1 MRSLIHMCTFIACS
15 RPASNL
21 FERLWY
27 GHGTSSIAQT
37 STPNRFAIL
46 IRPRLSV
53 LQRTSES
60 LSRSE
65 KTTESHWIKRGFRVQ
80 GGWPKLTAL
89 IVLLET
95 HFENT
100 QFAVSNRVHA

>member
-53 LQRTSES
+53 LQRTSEK
-60 LSRSE
+60 SE
-65 KTTESHWIKRGFRVQ
+65 QIRKDNGIPLDKTRFPRARRLAKADGPYRPAGN
-80 GGWPKLTAL
+80 AL
-89 IVLLET
+89 
-95 HFENT
+95 
-100 QFAVSNRVHA
+100 